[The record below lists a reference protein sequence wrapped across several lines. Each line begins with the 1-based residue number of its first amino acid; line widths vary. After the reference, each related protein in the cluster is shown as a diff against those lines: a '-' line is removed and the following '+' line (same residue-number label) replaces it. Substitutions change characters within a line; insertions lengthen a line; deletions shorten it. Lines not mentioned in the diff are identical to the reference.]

1 VTEPG
6 WIPAPAGGLGYR
18 LREGAN
24 KHVPPIVMLH
34 GLSGDEKV
42 MWVLEAVLPKGGL
55 VASPR
60 GLYPLPD
67 GGYRWKA
74 RSAGYRSSVSDFV
87 PAVKALV
94 RTVEDLEQRTG
105 MDRRR
110 LVLLGFSQGA
120 GVAFAAAALSALRP
134 AALVALAGYLPEG
147 DVRSLAGLQVYWGHG
162 LRDDMI
168 PIERA
173 RSGVERLREVGA
185 VVNFCETDVG
195 HKLGVECAR
204 DLRTWMS
211 GLNSLPAEGSHRDP

>member
-1 VTEPG
+1 MTDPRWVSAT
-6 WIPAPAGGLGYR
+6 AGGLGYR
-18 LREGAN
+18 LREGVN
-24 KHVPPIVMLH
+24 KNVPPIVMLH

-42 MWVLEAVLPKGGL
+42 MWVLEGVLPEGGL

-67 GGYRWKA
+67 GGYQWSSRTT
-74 RSAGYRSSVSDFV
+74 SYRSSLSDFE
-87 PAVKALV
+87 PAVEALV
-94 RTVEDLEQRTG
+94 RTVEDLEQRAG

-110 LVLLGFSQGA
+110 LVLLGFSQGM
-120 GVAFAAAALSALRP
+120 GLAFASAALSALHP

-147 DVRSLAGLQVYWGHG
+147 DVRSLADLQVYWGHG

-168 PIERA
+168 PIDRA
-173 RSGVERLREVGA
+173 RSGVERLRDVGA
-185 VVNFCETDVG
+185 VVNFCEADVG

-211 GLNSLPAEGSHRDP
+211 GLYSLPVADPHRDP